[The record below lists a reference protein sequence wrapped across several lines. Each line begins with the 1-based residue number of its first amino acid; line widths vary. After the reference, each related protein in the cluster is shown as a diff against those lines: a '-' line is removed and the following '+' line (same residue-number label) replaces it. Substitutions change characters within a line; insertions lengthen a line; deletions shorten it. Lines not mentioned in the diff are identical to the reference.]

1 MHLYWLIV
9 EEIGYKVYI
18 EKEAKLGIKGGKNQ
32 GSTPR
37 ENAGGMLTM
46 YWEKSTYL

>member
-1 MHLYWLIV
+1 MLKRLVTKYIY
-9 EEIGYKVYI
+9 IYI
-18 EKEAKLGIKGGKNQ
+18 EREAKLGIKGGKNQ

-46 YWEKSTYL
+46 YREKSTYL